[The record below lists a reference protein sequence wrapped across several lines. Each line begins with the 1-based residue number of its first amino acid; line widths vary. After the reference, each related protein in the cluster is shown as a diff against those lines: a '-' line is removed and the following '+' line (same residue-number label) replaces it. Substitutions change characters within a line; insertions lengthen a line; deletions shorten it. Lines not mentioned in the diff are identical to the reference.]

1 MPRTDLRIGPPASK
15 YGRLVNRQILEDND
29 FWVVGPNNK
38 YWPTQHDGSKQPL
51 RGATLPTKPFV
62 KELRVKYKKFVESWE
77 ALIPNEGV
85 FPSAAATA
93 AGGGVVAQGMSGGHQ
108 LFSTMLSI
116 LGQGVFISL
125 SCSPAHADAI
135 GAQASV
141 KGALANTAW
150 NEYINKLCEA
160 SLSEWK
166 ALFGEGRATRAS
178 KPGPLKL
185 EITLDDLPRFLEGRG
200 LQASTRLA
208 TRSVRS
214 LGGCPYVSYAA
225 EIHDYKQGGGRTRK
239 KTKRRR
245 RKTRKRRSQR
255 KRRKRRRTRR
265 RRHRRKTRR
274 RRRR

>member
-1 MPRTDLRIGPPASK
+1 MK
-15 YGRLVNRQILEDND
+15 
-29 FWVVGPNNK
+29 
-38 YWPTQHDGSKQPL
+38 
-51 RGATLPTKPFV
+51 
-62 KELRVKYKKFVESWE
+62 
-77 ALIPNEGV
+77 GV

-93 AGGGVVAQGMSGGHQ
+93 AGGGAVAQGMSGGHQ

-141 KGALANTAW
+141 KGLLANTAW
-150 NEYINKLCEA
+150 NEYINKLCET
-160 SLSEWK
+160 SLSEWE
-166 ALFGEGRATRAS
+166 ALFGGGRATRAS
-178 KPGPLKL
+178 KPAPLKL
-185 EITLDDLPRFLEGRG
+185 EITLDDLPRFLEGRR
-200 LQASTRLA
+200 LQAATRLA

-225 EIHDYKQGGGRTRK
+225 EIHDYGQGGGRRRRK

-245 RKTRKRRSQR
+245 RKTRKRRSRRKQR
-255 KRRKRRRTRR
+255 KTRR

-274 RRRR
+274 RRRRRRRQR